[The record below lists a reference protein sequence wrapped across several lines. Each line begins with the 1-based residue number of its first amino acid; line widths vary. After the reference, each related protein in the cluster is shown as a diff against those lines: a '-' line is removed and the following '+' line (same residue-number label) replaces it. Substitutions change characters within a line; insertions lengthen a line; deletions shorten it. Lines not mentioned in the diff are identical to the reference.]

1 MLCGAE
7 PPRSER
13 EAPQAKSQVP
23 KESGPGAA
31 PRGPVGAS
39 EKTGPAVAAGPGAA
53 PSVAQAAVSP
63 AAEQSDGPGQTAATD
78 APRPEAS
85 LEKDGGGCA
94 PPAPA
99 PEKDE
104 GQQGG
109 CGGGGGAAPEEK
121 QQEPPDV
128 SGQDPKAA
136 VQTVSKL
143 APDQAAAAMPGVDK
157 AADKKI
163 ADEQKRLDAAPP
175 TRERPSGA
183 PQTRSAP
190 PQAAPAAAQVTGK
203 VERIGPEDQADKQK
217 AKGGDK
223 AEGRQPASDVPPPPP
238 PAVPDKGL
246 SESEAK
252 NVEAAADAIP
262 TTDPALEN
270 KTVGPAPKIR
280 LEGPSDP
287 TRTDD
292 QAKALKD
299 KQSDLQTT
307 GRQDAA
313 KPMGED
319 QVYPDAPPERLTGKA
334 AGGSGGGKGGALAA
348 TPAPKAG
355 VGAVAKQEKG
365 TEITGAGGK
374 AQGDLAAKDKEHQ
387 QGEQRAKQDKQNEID
402 REVERNTAQQT
413 AERGRV
419 AQETQKQREDWRS
432 EQDQKIEDADK
443 QSGDEHD
450 KKNKEIVKARDDKD
464 KEIGARKDKDNGQI
478 DTERENA
485 EKEARKKKEE
495 KKPSGGLLGWI
506 ADKVADFFKGLLA
519 AVTAVFDAARKAVNG
534 IIDKFKEWANQAIDF
549 VRDLAVKAIN
559 ALADVLIAIGD
570 TLLAAFPELRDRFRK
585 AIEGLRDAAIAT
597 VNRLADGLKKAVN
610 TLLDALAAG
619 LNKLLDVLE
628 AGVKA
633 VIKAYQAIIVGA
645 IKFAQAAIEA
655 LGKFAALVADIAP
668 DPGGWISKAGSAA
681 KTGITDHLWGA
692 IKVAV
697 KGWFDTKVEGI
708 LGLGK
713 AVIDVLVK
721 GCVSLKQIGK
731 MAWDAIIASLP
742 MMIATLVIEKVVS
755 MIVPAAG
762 AILTIIQ
769 GLMAAW
775 STVSSILS
783 AFSKFWAY
791 LTAVKAGPA
800 ACLFAEAVAAGVV
813 ALLDFITNFLLQK
826 LSSATKGVGKRLK
839 GMAQKIMDGLKKVGG
854 GAKKA
859 AGAAVNSARG
869 ALRKARQA
877 LGRPGTERR
886 PKGEPSPDLK
896 SPPKP
901 KDHATPKGPE
911 KKPDVA
917 ETKPQDG
924 ETGSAK
930 DRTPD
935 QEPSKDRTPQKEKAP
950 GGDKTPESAPKK
962 KQKEIEGPK
971 PTKPKKPKSP
981 VGKALSRAKGAVKS
995 ALKKVGNAA
1004 RTLGRK
1010 LKKSKVG
1017 KALKNGASKLR
1028 DAFKKKR
1035 DQLRDRHKRRTDER
1049 KQRRHDRR
1057 RQEHSRESKQQR
1069 LSLIIERL
1077 RRTIVPLLKRGMRG
1091 PIYYGVLQA
1100 LRVWHRLTRLT
1111 SSGQP
1116 DFRITA
1122 TLNPSGPVTPGTW
1135 DEDEDGFKVARF
1147 EPFETDPQGK
1157 KDKDLKEDHPNV
1169 AAFRRAI
1176 AEELGG
1182 LKSDASL
1189 REVKGLCA
1197 RLANKSR
1204 GIKAQ
1209 QLRWLDESPDA
1220 STLLLDHPGA
1230 AISAVGRFQKESVY
1244 EPTGVVMAQSV
1255 FRDSNGGEYVR
1266 DQKGQYVP
1274 RKVTRNMSADDLKNY
1289 KGNGISARKKGANI
1303 APWQHVTG
1311 AKNSPFI
1318 STTKMRNG
1326 DITDPNGLK
1335 WSTAR
1340 GFQFYGTI
1348 EIDLAHIN
1356 PDYIL
1361 DLTTRAG
1368 QQEWNLKAP
1377 GKTIMQQALRDVVR
1391 TQEVLVRGGIPKEAI
1406 TLIIDKNGN
1415 RVTK

>member
-1 MLCGAE
+1 M
-7 PPRSER
+7 
-13 EAPQAKSQVP
+13 P
-23 KESGPGAA
+23 KETGPGAV
-31 PRGPVGAS
+31 PRGPVGAA
-39 EKTGPAVAAGPGAA
+39 EKTGPTTAAGPGAA

-63 AAEQSDGPGQTAATD
+63 AAEQTDGPGQTAADTA

-104 GQQGG
+104 GGQGS
-109 CGGGGGAAPEEK
+109 CGGGGGEAAPEQK
-121 QQEPPDV
+121 QEEPPDV

-143 APDQAAAAMPGVDK
+143 APDQAAAAMPGVDR

-163 ADEQKRLDAAPP
+163 GEEQKRLDAAPP

-190 PQAAPAAAQVTGK
+190 PSAAPAAPQVTGK
-203 VERIGPEDQADKQK
+203 VEKLGPENQGDKQK

-223 AEGRQPASDVPPPPP
+223 AEGKQPTDNVPPPPA

-252 NVEAAADAIP
+252 SVEAAADAVP
-262 TTDPALEN
+262 TTDPQLEN

-280 LEGPSDP
+280 LEGASDP
-287 TRTDD
+287 KRTDD

-299 KQSDLQTT
+299 KQSDLQST
-307 GRQDAA
+307 GRADAA

-319 QVYPDAPPERLTGKA
+319 QIFPNAPREQLTGKA
-334 AGGSGGGKGGALAA
+334 SGGSGGGKGGALEA

-365 TEITGAGGK
+365 SEITGAAGR
-374 AQGDLAAKDKEHQ
+374 AQGDLGSKEKQHQ
-387 QGEQRAKQDKQNEID
+387 QGEQQAKQDKQTEID
-402 REVERNTAQQT
+402 REVDRNTQQQT
-413 AERGRV
+413 TERGRV
-419 AQETQKQREDWRS
+419 ARETQKQREDWRT
-432 EQDQKIEDADK
+432 EQDKKTEDADK
-443 QSGDEHD
+443 KSDDEHG

-464 KEIGARKDKDNGQI
+464 KEVGARKDKDNSQI

-485 EKEARKKKEE
+485 EKEAKKKKEE
-495 KKPSGGLLGWI
+495 KKPSGGLFGWI
-506 ADKVADFFKGLLA
+506 AGKVADFFKGLLA

-534 IIDKFKEWANQAIDF
+534 IIDTFKTWANQAIDF
-549 VRDLAVKAIN
+549 VRDLAVNAIN

-570 TLLAAFPELRDRFRK
+570 VLLAAFPELRDRFRK
-585 AIEGLRDAAIAT
+585 AIEGLRDAAVAK
-597 VNRLADGLKKAVN
+597 VNQLADSLKKAVN

-633 VIKAYQAIIVGA
+633 VIKAYQAVIVGA

-668 DPGGWISKAGSAA
+668 DPGGWISKAGSSA

-721 GCVSLKQIGK
+721 GCVSIKQIGK

-762 AILTIIQ
+762 AILTIVQ

-775 STVSSILS
+775 STVSSILA
-783 AFSKFWAY
+783 AFGKFWAY
-791 LTAVKAGPA
+791 LKAVKAGPA

-826 LSSATKGVGKRLK
+826 LASATKGVGKRLK

-859 AGAAVNSARG
+859 AGSAVNSARG
-869 ALRKARQA
+869 AMRKARQA
-877 LGRPGTERR
+877 LSREGAERR
-886 PKGEPSPDLK
+886 PKGRPSPDEK
-896 SPPKP
+896 SPVKP
-901 KDHATPKGPE
+901 KDHATPKGPA
-911 KKPDVA
+911 KKPDGA
-917 ETKPQDG
+917 ETKPK
-924 ETGSAK
+924 E
-930 DRTPD
+930 RTPD
-935 QEPSKDRTPQKEKAP
+935 KEREPSQDKAP
-950 GGDKTPESAPKK
+950 GKEREPAKDKAPESAPKK

-971 PTKPKKPKSP
+971 PSKPKKPKSP

-1004 RTLGRK
+1004 KTLGNK
-1010 LKKSKVG
+1010 LKKSKPG
-1017 KALKNGASKLR
+1017 KALKTSASKLR
-1028 DAFKKKR
+1028 AAFKKKR
-1035 DQLRDRHKRRTDER
+1035 DQLRDRHKRRTDDR

-1057 RQEHSRESKQQR
+1057 RREGSPESKQQR
-1069 LSLIIERL
+1069 LSLIVERL
-1077 RRTIVPLLKRGMRG
+1077 RRTIVPLLKRGLRG
-1091 PIYYGVLQA
+1091 PIYYGLLQA

-1111 SSGQP
+1111 SSGRP

-1135 DEDEDGFKVARF
+1135 DEDEDGYKVARF

-1157 KDKDLKEDHPNV
+1157 KDKDLKEDHPDV

-1176 AEELGG
+1176 AVELEG
-1182 LKSDASL
+1182 LKEDASL
-1189 REVKGLCA
+1189 KEVKGLCA
-1197 RLANKSR
+1197 RLANRSR

-1244 EPTGVVMAQSV
+1244 EPTGEVISQSI
-1255 FRDSNGGEYVR
+1255 FRDSNGGQYVR

-1274 RKVTRNMSADDLKNY
+1274 RRVTRNMSAEDLKNY
-1289 KGNGISARKKGANI
+1289 KDSGISARKKGANI
-1303 APWQHVTG
+1303 APWQHVAG

-1318 STTKMRNG
+1318 STTKMSEGN
-1326 DITDPNGLK
+1326 ITDPNGLK
-1335 WSTAR
+1335 WSTAA
-1340 GFQFYGTI
+1340 GFEFYGTI

-1361 DLTTRAG
+1361 DLTTRKG

-1377 GKTIMQQALRDVVR
+1377 GKTIRQQALRDVVR

-1406 TLIIDKNGN
+1406 TLIIDKNGKS
-1415 RVTK
+1415 VTK